1 MSVLKGGLLLLQ
13 MFLHTPRAAASAEES
28 DPCHN
33 HTVLNEAWRATTNL
47 DHSNN
52 KCDQSVKWLG
62 WYRMFYLGMSVR
74 IPEVCVPIQRCGTDA
89 PLWLDGPHPSLEDG
103 IVTRSVCGH
112 WSKNCCHF
120 KSSSI
125 QVKTCPGNYSVYEL
139 VAPSGCSLA
148 YCADVSSTTAPTDQ
162 LPTTP
167 KPRTLFQQRLR
178 LSMVLQRDLSPTE
191 MNQMP
196 SQVRMGVLCPTEMN
210 QLPSQVRMGV
220 LCPTEMNQL
229 PSQLRMGVLCPT
241 EMNQLPSQ
249 LRMGVL
255 CPTEMNQLP
264 SQLRMGVLC
273 PTEMNQLP
281 SQVRVGVLCP
291 TEMNQLTNAGQCVL
305 PNNHVIMMDEAVIEY
320 DEERGSTR
328 QKFHPCLGSGGS

>member
-1 MSVLKGGLLLLQ
+1 MEVGYTNVHLPVKSVGARRDTDAVGEVERGERVSSVLKGEKHLIVHLRKSNGTAVCTTPEKMSVLKGGLLLLQ

-47 DHSNN
+47 DQSDN
-52 KCDQSVKWLG
+52 KCDRSVKWLG
-62 WYRMFYLGMSVR
+62 WYRMFYLGMSVQ
-74 IPEVCVPIQRCGTDA
+74 IPEVCVPTQRCGTDA

-196 SQVRMGVLCPTEMN
+196 SQIRGKLIQMGY
-210 QLPSQVRMGV
+210 PSD
-220 LCPTEMNQL
+220 
-229 PSQLRMGVLCPT
+229 
-241 EMNQLPSQ
+241 
-249 LRMGVL
+249 
-255 CPTEMNQLP
+255 
-264 SQLRMGVLC
+264 
-273 PTEMNQLP
+273 
-281 SQVRVGVLCP
+281 
-291 TEMNQLTNAGQCVL
+291 LTVKML
-305 PNNHVIMMDEAVIEY
+305 
-320 DEERGSTR
+320 
-328 QKFHPCLGSGGS
+328 